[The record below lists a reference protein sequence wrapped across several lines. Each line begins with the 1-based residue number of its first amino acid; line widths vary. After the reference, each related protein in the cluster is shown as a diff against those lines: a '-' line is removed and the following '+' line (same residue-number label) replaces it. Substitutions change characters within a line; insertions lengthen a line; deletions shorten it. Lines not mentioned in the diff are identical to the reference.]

1 MPITIDKE
9 AAMNDQA
16 SDGIT
21 EAGKDLVL
29 SRIKNPELRDHV
41 RKCAG

>member
-1 MPITIDKE
+1 MPITIEKE

-29 SRIKNPELRDHV
+29 SCIKNPELRDHM
-41 RKCAG
+41 RKCT